1 MKRFNSLMNDD
12 LIKLVYNT
20 YYSHVTQ
27 AGLGD
32 TIKLLKII
40 FKNMSEEAII
50 SAISLNSDV
59 EGVKGVE
66 GGEGCEIVKGAEIV
80 EGGEGIEGEGAGE
93 SEPKRIQEEF
103 IQTPAQTGT
112 TAPVNLIESLRGR
125 QLTGDQRS
133 QEWLLQRVNYITA
146 SVSAACAG
154 LMGAASREAQL
165 LEKASYGRYRSF
177 TGGYHTDMGNIFE
190 DITAGHYSRLN
201 NTVVHD
207 FRLIPHDDPEY
218 SFLGASTDGVS
229 EELNNIEIKTLA
241 GRPLDHKIK
250 KEYFHQMQH
259 QMACLGLHQTHFLEA
274 KYETFNSVD
283 EAAAAATATSN
294 RSCRQPYG
302 IALEFYSPENG
313 FTYLYSDYD
322 YNGTEGEALKHWEA
336 NHVHDTD
343 PGCYIRSIYW
353 RMSGY
358 QMKVVKRDPQ
368 WILDMGPALKQFWS
382 ELTELRSDP
391 RRVDELI
398 TAKENKKRAAKGR
411 PPIDCLLK

>member
-1 MKRFNSLMNDD
+1 MNED
-12 LIKLVYNT
+12 LIKFVYDT
-20 YYSHVTQ
+20 YYSHVSE
-27 AGLGD
+27 AGLND

-40 FKNMSEEAII
+40 FKNVPEETIR
-50 SAISLNSDV
+50 SAISLNSETGAAD
-59 EGVKGVE
+59 EVKVNVNVNVNVNVKVNIADGD
-66 GGEGCEIVKGAEIV
+66 CEP
-80 EGGEGIEGEGAGE
+80 
-93 SEPKRIQEEF
+93 PKRVQET
-103 IQTPAQTGT
+103 QSAPA
-112 TAPVNLIESLRGR
+112 PDNLIESLRAR

-154 LMGAASREAQL
+154 IMGASAREAQL
-165 LEKASYGRYRSF
+165 LEKASCGRYRSF
-177 TGGYHTDMGNIFE
+177 MGGYHTDMGNIFE
-190 DITAGHYSRLN
+190 DITAKHYSRLN

-250 KEYFHQMQH
+250 KEYYHQMQH

-274 KYETFNSVD
+274 KYETFNSVN
-283 EAAAAATATSN
+283 EAASVGGDK
-294 RSCRQPYG
+294 PYG
-302 IALEFYSPENG
+302 IALEFYSSETG
-313 FTYLYSDYD
+313 FTYLYSDIAVVNID
-322 YNGTEGEALKHWEA
+322 ALKNWEIV
-336 NHVHDTD
+336 HVYDTE

-358 QMKVVKRDPQ
+358 QMKIVKREPQ
-368 WILDMGPALKQFWS
+368 WIIDMGPALKQFW
-382 ELTELRSDP
+382 TELSVLKTDP
-391 RRVDELI
+391 GLVDQLI
-398 TAKENKKRAAKGR
+398 IAKENKKRAAKGR